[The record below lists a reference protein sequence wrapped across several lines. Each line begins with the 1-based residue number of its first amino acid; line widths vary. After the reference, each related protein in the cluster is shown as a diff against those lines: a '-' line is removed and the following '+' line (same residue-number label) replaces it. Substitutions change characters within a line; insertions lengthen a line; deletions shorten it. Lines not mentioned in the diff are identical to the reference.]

1 MIDIKCGNCMDLIKE
16 IPDESINMILCDL
29 PYEETGN
36 KWDKVLD
43 LQELFNQY
51 KRIIKENGC
60 IALTGTLKFGIQL
73 YNVASDLYKYEWIW
87 EKDNGTN
94 IPNVKYQPFR
104 VHEYVFIFGKGRI
117 TNGTRQPMKYNPQM
131 AFGDPYTHVSGAICS
146 DNWKGGM
153 GTRYLTENPDG
164 LRFPRSIQKFS
175 RDKDYYHPTQ
185 KPVELLKFLIKSYT
199 DVGDVVLD
207 NCMGS
212 GSTGVACRILK
223 RDFIGYELNEEYFK
237 IAKARIED
245 GYYDKF
251 EDNKKIKQIKLF

>member
-1 MIDIKCGNCMDLIKE
+1 MIDIKCGNCMELIKE
-16 IPDESINMILCDL
+16 IPDASVNMVLCDL

-43 LQELFNQY
+43 MQELFNQY
-51 KRIIKENGC
+51 RRIITEDGC

-73 YNVASDLYKYEWIW
+73 YNIAPDLYKYEWVW
-87 EKDNGTN
+87 EKENGTN
-94 IPNVKYQPFR
+94 IPNVQYQPFR
-104 VHEYVFIFGKGRI
+104 IHEYVFIFGKGRI
-117 TNGTRQPMKYNPQM
+117 TNGTRIPMKYYPQM
-131 AFGDPYTHVSGAICS
+131 SGGKPYVQMSGNIS
-146 DNWKGGM
+146 DNWKGGLKQIE
-153 GTRYLTENPDG
+153 TNNVDG
-164 LRFPRSIQKFS
+164 LRFPKSIQKFN

-199 DVGDVVLD
+199 DVDDVVLD

-245 GYYDKF
+245 GYYDKT
-251 EDNKKIKQIKLF
+251 DNENKLKQKKLF